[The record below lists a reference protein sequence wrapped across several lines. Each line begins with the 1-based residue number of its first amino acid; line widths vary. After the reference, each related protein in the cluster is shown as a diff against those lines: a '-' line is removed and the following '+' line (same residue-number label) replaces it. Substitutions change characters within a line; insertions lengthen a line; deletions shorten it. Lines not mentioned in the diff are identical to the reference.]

1 MIPQP
6 DEFYRY
12 RHGVVMA
19 TTQMPGTD
27 DDAQS
32 TGRVRVRQRMRR
44 GQEEVERGTF
54 RVGHEME
61 SLMRKF
67 LMKINELFK
76 IKMFLMMLGS
86 CIKFL
91 LM

>member
-1 MIPQP
+1 MCISFSQAHKARKHEVFLGLSSFIHVIPQP

-32 TGRVRVRQRMRR
+32 TGRVRVRQRMKR
-44 GQEEVERGTF
+44 GQEEVERGKF

-61 SLMRKF
+61 SFMR
-67 LMKINELFK
+67 NV
-76 IKMFLMMLGS
+76 
-86 CIKFL
+86 
-91 LM
+91 